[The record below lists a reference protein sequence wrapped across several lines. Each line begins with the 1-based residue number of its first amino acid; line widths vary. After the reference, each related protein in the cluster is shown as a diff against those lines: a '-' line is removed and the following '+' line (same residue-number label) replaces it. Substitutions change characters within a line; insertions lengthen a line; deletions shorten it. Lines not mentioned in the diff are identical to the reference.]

1 MGHNLGRSVNTCQIF
16 VANITVDN
24 SSQVWSAD
32 PLGVLKI
39 FSEEIL
45 GQNYF
50 HNNKK
55 QLLPFLLGSHCI
67 IVQKQCELM
76 SKLTALSQSLHSSVP
91 KSGMKGL
98 FHLRVSSTN
107 QWKVSIF
114 KINSQFINWLLTRSC
129 DKIYIKPFCSIPKCS
144 GCLKEKHWRDCLSC
158 EVN

>member
-1 MGHNLGRSVNTCQIF
+1 M
-16 VANITVDN
+16 DN

-76 SKLTALSQSLHSSVP
+76 SKLTALSQSLHSSVS
-91 KSGMKGL
+91 KSWMKRL
-98 FHLRVSSTN
+98 FHLRVFSN
-107 QWKVSIF
+107 Q
-114 KINSQFINWLLTRSC
+114 
-129 DKIYIKPFCSIPKCS
+129 
-144 GCLKEKHWRDCLSC
+144 
-158 EVN
+158 